1 MTGVEGEVGEGEKG
15 KRGQTYQIDTRRKA
29 RAEQRRRA
37 ALYLRLV
44 HREIR
49 MLYYMYVCVYVCVC
63 GSVRDYAQ
71 STGWNTR
78 INAGCLFP

>member
-1 MTGVEGEVGEGEKG
+1 MTGVEGEVGDVGERRGEKG

-49 MLYYMYVCVYVCVC
+49 MLY
-63 GSVRDYAQ
+63 
-71 STGWNTR
+71 
-78 INAGCLFP
+78 